1 MVKEEKCA
9 LPPCP
14 GLLEDKE
21 LTVVDL
27 SFILFNINYVK
38 FKIPYTASSAKSY
51 TCRAQISNSL
61 FFLL

>member
-21 LTVVDL
+21 LSSLTAADL
-27 SFILFNINYVK
+27 SFILFNIN
-38 FKIPYTASSAKSY
+38 
-51 TCRAQISNSL
+51 
-61 FFLL
+61 